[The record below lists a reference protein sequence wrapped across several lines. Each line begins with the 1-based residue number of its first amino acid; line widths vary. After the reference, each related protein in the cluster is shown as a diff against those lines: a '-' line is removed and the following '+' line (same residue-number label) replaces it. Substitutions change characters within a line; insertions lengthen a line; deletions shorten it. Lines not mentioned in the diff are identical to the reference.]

1 MLWRLKVSI
10 AGRSIPV
17 KAVGGDFFDYIAD
30 DDETKVGKAIS
41 NVSGK
46 DLSGVMNAA
55 MASGILQLSSKYQ
68 VELTQV
74 MSDINVSLCE
84 KWNRT

>member
-1 MLWRLKVSI
+1 MVSI
-10 AGRSIPV
+10 AGRSIPI

-30 DDETKVGKAIS
+30 NDETKVGEAIS

-46 DLSGVMNAA
+46 DLNGVMNAA
-55 MASGILQLSSKYQ
+55 MASGILQLSSKYR

-74 MSDINVSLCE
+74 RYSASCYYP
-84 KWNRT
+84 KT